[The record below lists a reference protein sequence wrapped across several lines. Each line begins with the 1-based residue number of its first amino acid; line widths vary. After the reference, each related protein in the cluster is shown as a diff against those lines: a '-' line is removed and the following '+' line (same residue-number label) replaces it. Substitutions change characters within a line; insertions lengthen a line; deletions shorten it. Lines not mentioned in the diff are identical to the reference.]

1 MYFFS
6 LLSVNLFTF
15 HFVLC
20 KSLPGQ
26 ILVSFI
32 YKIKE
37 ENVLDLACWVFLQHV
52 RW

>member
-20 KSLPGQ
+20 KLLPEQ
-26 ILVSFI
+26 ILFSFI

-37 ENVLDLACWVFLQHV
+37 EKNLDLACWVFLRHV
-52 RW
+52 R